1 MSMKKAGILTIA
13 IVLLALAGI
22 MAYQYQKKETQT
34 PIREQQG
41 TLVREYKDGR
51 NIICKS

>member
-22 MAYQYQKKETQT
+22 LAFQYQKKDTQT
-34 PIREQQG
+34 PVREQQG
-41 TLVREYKDGR
+41 TLVREYEDGR
-51 NIICKS
+51 NLVY